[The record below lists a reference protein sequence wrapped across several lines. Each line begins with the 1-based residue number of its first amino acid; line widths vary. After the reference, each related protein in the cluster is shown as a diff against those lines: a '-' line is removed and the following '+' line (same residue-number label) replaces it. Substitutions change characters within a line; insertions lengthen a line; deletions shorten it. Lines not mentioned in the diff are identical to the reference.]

1 MTLSAMFDESGKWND
16 SEHIVFA
23 GFIGRQDKWAE
34 FTHDWNMRLRSD
46 LPLEGRDNPVLHMV
60 ELNRAHKKADDA
72 EKAKLELLAADLAR
86 IICKYVLEGFAHVV
100 SMSEFNAL
108 RPDQKKRYKDPFY
121 YAFEAGVKNWP
132 AVEK

>member
-16 SEHIVFA
+16 SEHVVFA
-23 GFIGRQDKWAE
+23 GFVGRQDKWAE

-72 EKAKLELLAADLAR
+72 AKAKLELLMPSGQTRRKGIRTPSITRSRL
-86 IICKYVLEGFAHVV
+86 G
-100 SMSEFNAL
+100 
-108 RPDQKKRYKDPFY
+108 
-121 YAFEAGVKNWP
+121 
-132 AVEK
+132 